1 MSGISPIN
9 PRDILLVDN
18 EYLKVTNVGNGTTTA
33 GPITNS
39 GSVKLVE
46 VDRGFVGSS
55 AATHTNSTNVQ
66 LYRGSFNI
74 VDDEI
79 HFTEPPR
86 GNPQID
92 KTDSNLDF
100 ETSSFNGRVFLKS
113 NYNNNKVY
121 DDISDKFTG
130 IGRTFTL
137 TVGGANTTGIGT
149 DGGSGLV
156 FVNNIYQ
163 SPKTDN
169 NPSIFNYEIL
179 ENTTSGITTV
189 EFSGIT
195 RPDNVLEYVSSD
207 SDVNQNETPRG
218 GIIVSYGST
227 PGLGFAPLVGA
238 SVTAVGAGGSFVSV
252 GLGTTD
258 NLGSGYNGLVS
269 IGVTV
274 VDIEYDH
281 KFVSAGVNS
290 ITDNTGGTH
299 TATDATYN
307 SRTGD
312 LVLTIANHGLTT
324 SNTIGI
330 ATDGLVF
337 TCSKDSHRSNHSY
350 PRAISK
356 TKLRRGQTGGD
367 PIHNQQVAIA
377 ATTLNTIQIGVGS
390 GGGAGTG
397 AVVSVNSI
405 GIGGTLSF
413 NVGSAGT
420 NYVNPEVF
428 VSDPSYA
435 NLPVTGVY
443 REGIGNTTTTGIGL
457 LMDVIVGGASTNVGI
472 GSTYFE
478 VKEFNFSRPGY
489 AFRRGDIFK
498 PVGLVT
504 ASTLSSPLSDFTIE
518 VIDTYSDN
526 FAAWEFGELDY
537 IDSIQNLQDGS
548 RRRFPLNYNG
558 ELLSFEPQEGS
569 PIEENINNVLVIF
582 INGVLQKPV
591 TNFVFEGGTSVRIY
605 QSTFTRR

>member
-1 MSGISPIN
+1 MDKKRSAVYNSNYQSTVSLASTTIHTLDKTLFNASKSLVQVSIGASKALHQVMMLFDGTDVYTQQLPFLSVDTTTNTLDTLSGIGTFGGEVSGSNLILKFYPDNQNQQVDIEVLNKSLYSEIDSINNYLDLSYGTVIESIDEKFYNSINGDRINRTNFKLNSKLKPIFSKEFNPNSVALAQTTGIFTIPDHFFMTGEELIYTPNSTIVGVGTSAMMTSATDVLPSTVYAIKITEDTFKVAITTAASQSGTGVTFTSLGEGNAHRFTMKERNTKCLINVDKLVQYPLAFSGITHTLSGNIGITTTIIPLSGISSIN

-18 EYLKVTNVGNGTTTA
+18 EYLKVTNVGNGTSTA

-195 RPDNVLEYVSSD
+195 EPDNVLEYVSSD

-238 SVTAVGAGGSFVSV
+238 SVTAVVGAGGSFVSV

-274 VDIEYDH
+274 E
-281 KFVSAGVNS
+281 
-290 ITDNTGGTH
+290 T
-299 TATDATYN
+299 
-307 SRTGD
+307 
-312 LVLTIANHGLTT
+312 
-324 SNTIGI
+324 
-330 ATDGLVF
+330 
-337 TCSKDSHRSNHSY
+337 
-350 PRAISK
+350 
-356 TKLRRGQTGGD
+356 
-367 PIHNQQVAIA
+367 
-377 ATTLNTIQIGVGS
+377 
-390 GGGAGTG
+390 
-397 AVVSVNSI
+397 
-405 GIGGTLSF
+405 
-413 NVGSAGT
+413 
-420 NYVNPEVF
+420 
-428 VSDPSYA
+428 
-435 NLPVTGVY
+435 
-443 REGIGNTTTTGIGL
+443 
-457 LMDVIVGGASTNVGI
+457 
-472 GSTYFE
+472 
-478 VKEFNFSRPGY
+478 
-489 AFRRGDIFK
+489 
-498 PVGLVT
+498 
-504 ASTLSSPLSDFTIE
+504 
-518 VIDTYSDN
+518 
-526 FAAWEFGELDY
+526 
-537 IDSIQNLQDGS
+537 
-548 RRRFPLNYNG
+548 
-558 ELLSFEPQEGS
+558 
-569 PIEENINNVLVIF
+569 
-582 INGVLQKPV
+582 
-591 TNFVFEGGTSVRIY
+591 
-605 QSTFTRR
+605 